1 MGLALLMASSSL
13 LVRYSATEV
22 TPAGELPLGGY
33 TERGDKRGHND
44 GGSLFVRVS
53 VLEQGT
59 ERIAIAVLDALTI
72 PESLATAVRERIPPG
87 VKLVLVATHTH
98 CAPDSQMANDRMTL
112 SVPGIAN
119 YNREYAD
126 ILARQIDQAV
136 RSALAAE
143 PMRAGTIGLV
153 EARVP
158 FGRNRREGAVPD
170 PRAFALK
177 SGDRVLLATFGAH
190 PTLNGPEQT
199 AYRADWPGSLASLLN
214 APVAT
219 GAIGDIAPR
228 FDGPTSDMRSRG
240 MAEGLHEALASA
252 RSRQVWSQGK
262 PLAMVTATYQFAKPI
277 PHPTFAEAYGV
288 PVPLAAIAVQRF
300 APATGRVSLLALGDC
315 AVVFL
320 PAEPTVAVAHR
331 IERTVLKSGFSR
343 CVVVSHADGWAG
355 YVLEPED
362 YDRGGYEA
370 TLAFYGRGGADRL
383 VDAVQESL
391 ASYRSIV
398 ARSLCGQS
406 R

>member
-1 MGLALLMASSSL
+1 
-13 LVRYSATEV
+13 
-22 TPAGELPLGGY
+22 
-33 TERGDKRGHND
+33 ERADQRGHND
-44 GGSLFVRVS
+44 GGSQFVRVS
-53 VLEQGT
+53 VQEQGT